1 MAVTTVSTQQTTPI
15 LGLTANSQH
24 LELTVESEALTNLPS
39 LPPVSMLLINRQGH
53 KQLAT
58 VTAIKSFGNQVTLTV
73 NSLHQTQNQAQAGFI
88 PSNLTWLSAEE
99 LSSELAELT
108 NGNPLTLQLGNQQP
122 PIQLGA
128 ATVWAEQGQPIAM
141 SGNCLTGQTVILQAF
156 TQHKATGIIIDSTG
170 QYSLKTVSL
179 LYLPSQLPLKRFN
192 LAQLI
197 GAITQHWPPPWVDS
211 AVTQLSH
218 SSIHTLGG
226 ACQQIVSHL
235 QQLREPLSDYLPTQ
249 TEHHPDSHLTLNELI
264 TNKTGWHHIDL
275 SQLPDKLKTVVMAT
289 LLAECQKLSSEA
301 GIIWVHP
308 TDDQW
313 HALKQTNTSVIG
325 LCPPYTGNTL
335 EAPSH
340 IQVDYAWPLSSITT
354 DTVLGNQDD
363 QPSPPAHDVVIAAQ
377 GTLTHGLALK
387 YTLAGEA
394 LTHYQVAPLPYI
406 ETTLKHA
413 AQPATSITTNEQTE
427 TTDNSLYEPK
437 PDTTAPNMA
446 IEQDISLSPSPDIE
460 PPATPA
466 VANNPIEVIADNSQV
481 DTADTIPIA
490 PASPDIRPDIEDA
503 LDELA
508 SEGNPPLDDT
518 LNDIPL
524 VPEAP
529 EQPNVDTHQDEP
541 LSITNHIDFDLPNS
555 TSPEGTAQPTPVP
568 AKPSISKP
576 APAAKPATTQWA
588 IGQKIHHP
596 RYGDGVIEG
605 LTPTGKRTTLR
616 IRFETVG
623 KRLLDAD
630 QSNLQLI

>member
-1 MAVTTVSTQQTTPI
+1 VAVTTVSTQQTTPI

-24 LELTVESEALTNLPS
+24 LELTVESGALTSLPS
-39 LPPVSMLLINRQGH
+39 LPPVSVLLINHQGH

-73 NSLHQTQNQAQAGFI
+73 NSLHQAQNQSQPGFI
-88 PSNLTWLSAEE
+88 PTNLTWLSTEE
-99 LSSELAELT
+99 LSSELAKLT
-108 NGNPLTLQLGNQQP
+108 NGNPLTLQLGSHQP
-122 PIQLGA
+122 PIQLGT
-128 ATVWAEQGQPIAM
+128 ATVWAKHGQPLAM
-141 SGNCLTGQTVILQAF
+141 SGNCLAGQTVILNAL
-156 TQHKATGIIIDSTG
+156 TQHKATGIIIDPTG
-170 QYSLKTVSL
+170 KYSLNTNSL
-179 LYLPSQLPLKRFN
+179 PYHPSQLSLKRFN

-197 GAITQHWPPPWVDS
+197 GAITQHWPHPWVDS
-211 AVTQLSH
+211 AITQLSH

-249 TEHHPDSHLTLNELI
+249 TEHHPDSQLTLNELI
-264 TNKTGWHHIDL
+264 THKTGWHHIDL
-275 SQLPDKLKTVVMAT
+275 SQLPCKLKTVVMAT
-289 LLAECQKLSSEA
+289 LLSECQKLSSEA
-301 GIIWVHP
+301 GIIWVHA

-313 HALKQTNTSVIG
+313 PALKQTNTSVIG

-387 YTLAGEA
+387 YTVAGEA

-413 AQPATSITTNEQTE
+413 ARTAATIPDNRQAEA
-427 TTDNSLYEPK
+427 TDNSPYEPK

-466 VANNPIEVIADNSQV
+466 VANNPIEVIADNSQI
-481 DTADTIPIA
+481 DTAESITIT
-490 PASPDIRPDIEDA
+490 PASPDIEDA

-508 SEGNPPLDDT
+508 SEANSSVNDT

-529 EQPNVDTHQDEP
+529 QQPNVGTHQDEP
-541 LSITNHIDFDLPNS
+541 LSVSNHIDFDLPNS
-555 TSPEGTAQPTPVP
+555 TSSEGTAQPTPSP
-568 AKPSISKP
+568 AKPNISKP

-588 IGQKIHHP
+588 VGQKIHHP

-616 IRFETVG
+616 ILFETVG

-630 QSNLQLI
+630 QSNLQLIS

>member
-24 LELTVESEALTNLPS
+24 LELTVESGALTSLPS
-39 LPPVSMLLINRQGH
+39 LPPVSVLLINHQGH

-73 NSLHQTQNQAQAGFI
+73 NSLHQRQNQSQTGFI

-99 LSSELAELT
+99 LSSELTELT
-108 NGNPLTLQLGNQQP
+108 NGNPLTLKLDNHQP

-128 ATVWAEQGQPIAM
+128 ATIWAEQCQPIAM
-141 SGNCLTGQTVILQAF
+141 SGNCLAGQAVILQAL
-156 TQHKATGIIIDSTG
+156 TQHKATGIIIDPTG
-170 QYSLKTVSL
+170 QYSLNEASL
-179 LYLPSQLPLKRFN
+179 TYHPSQLSLKRFN

-197 GAITQHWPPPWVDS
+197 VAITQHWPHPWVDS

-235 QQLREPLSDYLPTQ
+235 QQLREPLSNYLPTQ

-264 TNKTGWHHIDL
+264 THKTGWHHIDL

-289 LLAECQKLSSEA
+289 LLAECQKLPSEA
-301 GIIWVHP
+301 GVIWVHP
-308 TDDQW
+308 TDNQW
-313 HALKQTNTSVIG
+313 YALRQTNTSVIG
-325 LCPPYTGNTL
+325 LCPAYTGNTL

-340 IQVDYAWPLSSITT
+340 IQVDYAWPLGSVTT
-354 DTVLGNQDD
+354 DTVLGNQND
-363 QPSPPAHDVVIAAQ
+363 QQSPPAHDVVITAQ
-377 GTLTHGLALK
+377 GALTYGLALK
-387 YTLAGEA
+387 HTVAGEA
-394 LTHYQVAPLPYI
+394 LSHYQVAPLPHI
-406 ETTLKHA
+406 ETTLK
-413 AQPATSITTNEQTE
+413 QPAMTREADKLTANSHESDAAITDGHDASMTQTDE
-427 TTDNSLYEPK
+427 
-437 PDTTAPNMA
+437 A
-446 IEQDISLSPSPDIE
+446 E
-460 PPATPA
+460 PP
-466 VANNPIEVIADNSQV
+466 PILDAPVDIQRGQI

-490 PASPDIRPDIEDA
+490 PTSPDIRPDIEDA
-503 LDELA
+503 FDELA
-508 SEGNPPLDDT
+508 SEGELPVDNT
-518 LNDIPL
+518 VNDIPL

-529 EQPNVDTHQDEP
+529 QQPNVGTHQDEP
-541 LSITNHIDFDLPNS
+541 LSVSNHIDFDLPN
-555 TSPEGTAQPTPVP
+555 TSPTEATEQPTPLP

-576 APAAKPATTQWA
+576 SPAAKPATTQWA

-630 QSNLQLI
+630 QSNLQLIS